1 MTAKTGKAR
10 PRHAAKAAANTP
22 GKGSSPNRHGRKRLI
37 AYWPRLLFLIPMV
50 AVLWVPFY
58 NRIEPS
64 LGGIPFFYWYQ
75 LALVLVGAA
84 VVLTVYLLETRLTKV
99 TPRASASVDPGA
111 TGDVL

>member
-1 MTAKTGKAR
+1 MTAKTGRAR
-10 PRHAAKAAANTP
+10 SRQAAKAAANTP
-22 GKGSSPNRHGRKRLI
+22 RKGSSPNRHGRRLI
-37 AYWPRLLFLIPMV
+37 AYWPRLLFLIPMI

-58 NRIEPS
+58 NRVEPS